1 VLRFPTLA
9 FAEDITPI
17 KPIRLVSFWVFSANT
32 KTHKFETKAENENPM
47 TKIRN

>member
-9 FAEDITPI
+9 FAEAITSI
-17 KPIRLVSFWVFSANT
+17 KAIPLVSLWVFTANT